1 MHRETPMQTE
11 TILLDQAA
19 GILTITLNQPEI
31 LNALDLLEWQAL
43 IRAFERARDDRS
55 IRALVITGAGR
66 AFSAGAD
73 VRAMRARSAAEQ
85 TARLELIG
93 RAVQLLAE
101 LTKPTIAAINGVAAG
116 ISTSLAL
123 ACDLVVAA
131 ESASFVFSWIKL
143 GLVADGGGSWLLTRL
158 VGPRRAKA
166 LIMTARRLSAAEALA
181 WGIVNNV
188 VADGQA
194 LQRALDLARDLSA
207 LSPHALRHDKAL
219 IDTAAGATL
228 ETQLEAERRAQAECV
243 ETEEFRM
250 AVAAFLDKRSANKGQ
265 G

>member
-1 MHRETPMQTE
+1 MERETV
-11 TILLDQAA
+11 LLDQAA

-31 LNALDLLEWQAL
+31 LNALDLSEWQAL
-43 IRAFERARDDRS
+43 ANAFERARDDET

-85 TARLELIG
+85 SARLELISG
-93 RAVQLLAE
+93 AVRLLTK
-101 LTKPTIAAINGVAAG
+101 LLKPTIAAVNGVAAG

-123 ACDLVVAA
+123 ACDLAIA
-131 ESASFVFSWIKL
+131 DEDASFVFSWITL
-143 GLVADGGGSWLLTRL
+143 GLAADGGGSWLLTRL
-158 VGPRRAKA
+158 VGPRRAKE

-181 WGIVNNV
+181 WGIVNEV
-188 VADGQA
+188 VADGRA

-219 IDTAAGATL
+219 IDTAAGAA
-228 ETQLEAERRAQAECV
+228 LEAQLIAERQAQTECV
-243 ETEEFRM
+243 ETDEFRT
-250 AVAAFLDKRSANKGQ
+250 AVQAFLEKRSAKIRG
-265 G
+265 